1 MARARWS
8 EVSHAV
14 RVLAAPASV
23 LALVVLALNDHVLK
37 EAWPGLVTGKLS
49 DVAGL
54 VVAPMLLAVLLAAIG
69 TQRPAAWAI
78 ALTGVGFVLTKTS
91 TAGAELTSAAWSLTG
106 VPTVIRSDPTDQ
118 WALPALGLA
127 WWVDRSVRRAP
138 LVPWRRTATLAAGAA
153 VLPCAVL
160 ATAATSCDRGSGTT
174 HVTRV
179 EGDFPGRPRQVE
191 QRLVLCDGFAARY
204 SIDAGRT
211 VRDAE
216 VELVTPDAQV
226 LEQCDPTDQDRCW
239 RVRSDGL
246 GVERSED
253 GGRTWEQE
261 LGLTDDQVEAL
272 QEDIGEDCGDE
283 PVVRAV
289 DLALLPTDGEPL
301 VVAPIGLGGALVR
314 EEDAAWRLHRTYELD
329 EQARANRTE
338 PPRPDVTPL
347 DQPPPSSPSSGSS
360 TDPGPGA
367 TPTCARSSPATVTPN
382 PSNGPP
388 TTYDVCLDG
397 P

>member
-1 MARARWS
+1 M
-8 EVSHAV
+8 

-54 VVAPMLLAVLLAAIG
+54 VVAPLLLAVLLAVIG
-69 TQRPAAWAI
+69 VRGPVPWAI
-78 ALTGVGFVLTKTS
+78 TLTGVGFVLAKTS
-91 TAGAELTSAAWSLTG
+91 LVGAEVTSAVWSLTG
-106 VPTVIRSDPTDQ
+106 VPSVIRADVSDLV
-118 WALPALGLA
+118 ALPALGLA

-138 LVPWRRTATLAAGAA
+138 IVPWRRTAALAVGAA

-160 ATAATSCDRGSGTT
+160 ATAATSCDNGLGLTT
-174 HVTRV
+174 VSRV
-179 EGDFPGRPRQVE
+179 EGDFQGRPRQAE
-191 QRLVLCDGFAARY
+191 QRLVLGEY
-204 SIDAGRT
+204 SIPRYTIDSART
-211 VRDAE
+211 VGPAD
-216 VELVTPDAQV
+216 VDLVAPDAQV
-226 LEQCDPTDQDRCW
+226 AEQCDPTDQARCW

-261 LGLTDDQVEAL
+261 LGLTGDQVEAL

-283 PVVRAV
+283 PAVRAV
-289 DLALLPTDGEPL
+289 DLAVLPTDGEPI
-301 VVAPIGLGGALVR
+301 VVVPIGLGGAFIR
-314 EEDAAWRLHRTYELD
+314 DEDARWERHSTETLYD
-329 EQARANRTE
+329 QARSNTTE
-338 PPRPDVTPL
+338 SPLPRVTPL

-360 TDPGPGA
+360 ADPDPGA
-367 TPTCARSSPATVTPN
+367 TPTCARPSQTTVTPN